1 MLELILNRQHRL
13 LVKLKE
19 PSAPITISLEDYFN
33 AYLGINLTNGRHF
46 NQHTKGYVRLEGV
59 NMVLVEYSPFKSSI
73 PYLGSCSFEGIVEFT
88 KCLNKAIRV
97 NKDTKFHA
105 TL

>member
-59 NMVLVEYSPFKSSI
+59 NMVLVEYSPFKPTTPCI
-73 PYLGSCSFEGIVEFT
+73 VSCPFEGIVEFT
-88 KCLNKAIRV
+88 KCLNRSIRV
-97 NKDTKFHA
+97 NKYTKSHA